1 MWWKWEEV
9 LDALDR
15 QTSFPSTI
23 LFDHQTRQS
32 ILFEDDNFTNSKRYF
47 WALQSLRL
55 FGEQIEVTLRAL
67 PNIFC
72 TLCLLDGN
80 DFSQEEQERVLKS
93 HITEFRAIGERIERK
108 RQEIQGLSD
117 GLFSASSVIE
127 ARLAADQNSNIRMLT
142 LVTIA
147 YLPLSFIASIYGM
160 GALPKSA
167 NNLASFFIATAV
179 ACFITFSIVFNLR
192 NGEKIIFHYL
202 RGRTARLQKKMQ
214 KDSDAAWKVRGMQL
228 QEADR
233 NKRIGVPASTW
244 WYLGFLF
251 HRAFGVFT
259 NRRAA
264 EDKQRS
270 GQEV

>member
-1 MWWKWEEV
+1 
-9 LDALDR
+9 
-15 QTSFPSTI
+15 
-23 LFDHQTRQS
+23 
-32 ILFEDDNFTNSKRYF
+32 
-47 WALQSLRL
+47 
-55 FGEQIEVTLRAL
+55 
-67 PNIFC
+67 
-72 TLCLLDGN
+72 
-80 DFSQEEQERVLKS
+80 
-93 HITEFRAIGERIERK
+93 
-108 RQEIQGLSD
+108 
-117 GLFSASSVIE
+117 
-127 ARLAADQNSNIRMLT
+127 MLT

-167 NNLASFFIATAV
+167 NNLASFLIATAV
-179 ACFITFSIVFNLR
+179 ACFITFSIVFNLK
-192 NGEKIIFHYL
+192 NGEKIIHHL

-233 NKRIGVPASTW
+233 NKRIGEPTSAW

-259 NRRAA
+259 NKRAA
-264 EDKQRS
+264 EYKLRS